1 MMNHQIRHEEQGEHA
16 TSRAYRYALDR
27 TAIVAI
33 TDPAGTITYV
43 NDKFC
48 EISRYSRD
56 ELLGQNHRIL
66 NSGRHPRAFFSG
78 MFRVI
83 ARGQTWRGDICN
95 RAKDGSIY
103 WVDTTIIPVL
113 GDSGRVEKYVAIRSD
128 ITARK
133 LAEEASERAVSE
145 MQETCRVK
153 SEFLANMSHE
163 IRTPLTAILGYA
175 ELLDADIDAEER
187 SNHIDVIRRNGEH
200 LLMIINDVLDLSKF
214 EAGMM
219 AVEKVTVS
227 PVGLVASIYPM
238 MKARAENKGLDFE
251 LCFTGPVPAS
261 VTTDPVRLR
270 QILVN
275 LLSNAVKFTEVGTV
289 GMRVGLE
296 PGDGGS
302 RQLLIEV
309 FDTGIGIEPEQ
320 QAMLFRAFQQ
330 ADASTTRRFGGTG
343 LGLHISQRL
352 AGLLGGEISVRSRAG
367 EGSTFTLIIPLTE
380 TDETIEPDEA
390 HRVVLAGPDDPT
402 PVDERK
408 QHPGLLHGTR
418 VLLAEDGPDNQRL
431 ISHFLRQAGG
441 IVTVVENGKQAVVSR
456 PHDLILMDIQMPVMD
471 GYEATRMLRA
481 SGCNTPV
488 IALTAHTMPEDR
500 DRCLAAGCNDY
511 LTKPVDR
518 EKLITTVNRWAKR
531 RRRAA

>member
-1 MMNHQIRHEEQGEHA
+1 MMNHQSRHEPPGDHA
-16 TSRAYRYALDR
+16 TSLAYRYALDR

-48 EISRYSRD
+48 EISKYARE

-66 NSGRHPRAFFSG
+66 NSGRHPRAFFTG
-78 MFRVI
+78 MFRTI
-83 ARGQTWRGDICN
+83 ARGQTWRADICN

-113 GDSGRVEKYVAIRSD
+113 DGSGRVEKHVAIRSD

-145 MQETCRVK
+145 MKETCRVR
-153 SEFLANMSHE
+153 SEFVANMSHE
-163 IRTPLTAILGYA
+163 IRTPLTAILGYT

-187 SNHIDVIRRNGEH
+187 SEHIDVIRRNGEH

-219 AVEKVTVS
+219 AIEKVRLST
-227 PVGLVASIYPM
+227 VGLVASIYPM
-238 MKARAENKGLDFE
+238 MKARADSKGLGFE
-251 LCFTGPVPAS
+251 LGFTTPVPVS
-261 VTTDPVRLR
+261 ISTDPVRLR
-270 QILVN
+270 QILIN

-289 GMRVGLE
+289 GLRVGLE
-296 PGDGGS
+296 PGDDG
-302 RQLLIEV
+302 RPTLRLDV
-309 FDTGIGIEPEQ
+309 HDTGIGIGPEQ

-352 AGLLGGEISVRSRAG
+352 AGLLGGRITVRSRAG
-367 EGSTFTLIIPLTE
+367 EGSTFTFTLPLNE
-380 TDETIEPDEA
+380 AGETIEPDEA
-390 HRVVLAGPDDPT
+390 RRTVLAGPDDPA
-402 PVDERK
+402 PADERNR
-408 QHPGLLHGTR
+408 HPNLLEGTR
-418 VLLAEDGPDNQRL
+418 ILLAEDGPDNQRL
-431 ISHFLRQAGG
+431 ISHFIRRAGG
-441 IVTVVENGKQAVVSR
+441 IVTVVENGRQAVASK

-481 SGCNTPV
+481 SGCTTPV

-500 DRCLAAGCNDY
+500 DRCLAAGCDDY
-511 LTKPVDR
+511 LTKPIDR
-518 EKLITTVNRWAKR
+518 EKLVAAIHRWAKHR
-531 RRRAA
+531 RLAA